1 MKIDNKQSQQQELRL
16 KFHYSHRYND
26 SILLSITMN
35 TKLPI
40 FIASKHQ
47 RIKLSQKEEKVD
59 KNSIDP
65 LFKAMRFSARK

>member
-1 MKIDNKQSQQQELRL
+1 
-16 KFHYSHRYND
+16 
-26 SILLSITMN
+26 MN

-59 KNSIDP
+59 KNSNDP
-65 LFKAMRFSARK
+65 LFKTVRFSARK